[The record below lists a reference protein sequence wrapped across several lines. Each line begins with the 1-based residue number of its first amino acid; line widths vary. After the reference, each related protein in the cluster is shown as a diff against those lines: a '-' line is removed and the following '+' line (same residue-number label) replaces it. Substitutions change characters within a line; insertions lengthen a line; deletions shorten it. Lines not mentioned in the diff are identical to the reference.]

1 MAVPGTGSTNQ
12 AMTITAFKRL
22 LGKANTSALKEFYE
36 ETIPSNVQINSST
49 IFGQDIP
56 QTVSTT
62 SLYAQFSASV
72 GAATVA
78 EFVEFHVESI
88 SGTTYDADTG
98 TFGQVGFGAGDEA
111 QSSGPHAYQLRLTSS
126 YQTLSSNSSKGS
138 GFFVNSQIVHQANGG
153 LQLIPPSFGP
163 QSGNNYA
170 LELYTAHPDNGGS
183 RIFPT
188 DPIDW
193 QIDYFNGIVFIQDY
207 LSTKIPT
214 YARGFIY
221 TGKYADEVITD
232 SGESGGGVVSSV
244 SNGVDNRI
252 ATFTGANSLNGEAN
266 LTFNSNVL
274 TINAGVVNKRNAI
287 SSTMTASVSDYII
300 GVSAGSSIVV
310 QLPNASTLG
319 NGQTYIIKD
328 EAGTAPTYPIEVKAA
343 TGQTIDGQ
351 ASVYLESP
359 YSSINLYCNG
369 TDKFFIF

>member
-49 IFGQDIP
+49 IFGQAIP

-62 SLYAQFSASV
+62 SLYAQFSASL
-72 GAATVA
+72 GAAAVV

-98 TFGQVGFGAGDEA
+98 TFGDVGFGAGDEA
-111 QSSGPHAYQLRLTSS
+111 QSSGPHAYQLSLTSS
-126 YQTLSSNSSKGS
+126 YVTLSSNSSKGS
-138 GFFVNSQIVHQANGG
+138 GFFVNDQVIHQANGG

>member
-56 QTVSTT
+56 QTVNTT

-72 GAATVA
+72 GAATVV
-78 EFVEFHVESI
+78 EFVEFHVESV

-111 QSSGPHAYQLRLTSS
+111 QSSGPHAYQLSLTSS
-126 YQTLSSNSSKGS
+126 YQTLSSNSGKGT
-138 GFFVNSQIVHQANGG
+138 GFFINSQTIHQANGG

-163 QSGNNYA
+163 QAGNNYA

-183 RIFPT
+183 RIYPT

-221 TGKYADEVITD
+221 TGKYASEVITD
-232 SGESGGGVVSSV
+232 SGESGGGVVSAV
-244 SNGVDNRI
+244 SNGSNDRI
-252 ATFTGANSLNGEAN
+252 ATFTSSDALNGEAN
-266 LTFNSNVL
+266 LTFNSNTL

-287 SSTMTASVSDYII
+287 TATMTASVSDYII
-300 GVSAGSSIVV
+300 GVSAGSSVIV
-310 QLPNASTLG
+310 QLPNANTLG
-319 NGQTYIIKD
+319 NGQTYVIKD
-328 EAGTAPTYPIEVKAA
+328 EAGTAPSYPIEVKAA
-343 TGQTIDGQ
+343 SGQTIDGQ
-351 ASVYLESP
+351 GSVYLESP